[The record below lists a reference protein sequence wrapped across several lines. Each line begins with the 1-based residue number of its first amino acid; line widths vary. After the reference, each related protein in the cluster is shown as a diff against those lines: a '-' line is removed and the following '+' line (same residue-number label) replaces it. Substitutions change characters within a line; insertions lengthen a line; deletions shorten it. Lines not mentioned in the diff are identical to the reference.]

1 MLRTVL
7 RCHNC
12 GARADVELNESEAE
26 TLRRQGYVN
35 RTCRECAGVSRWEAH
50 EAAEAGHSA
59 VTALTDSPGRV
70 LIIDDDESL
79 LAVLSKA
86 LARMKFDVFTAYSA
100 RSALTLLARHD
111 FDVVLS
117 DIRMPEFDGK
127 QLLAFLDE
135 HMPDAKERVVFIT
148 ADVGN
153 PETME
158 FLHREGR
165 PYTGKPLDIPVLL
178 ETIRPFLPRPDLIRS
193 REELPQAAVVEPAAV
208 PAASPGQPVPHSQ
221 TEQALSYA
229 ILVLRQEVDALKRT
243 LEERNAEVGAL
254 RKELARREHEGRP
267 PAGAAG
273 QERLQAELE
282 EQKKKAAAASEE
294 AAAVRKESEQRRD
307 ELTRVQREL
316 DAARARLAGAESAE
330 RAGGKAARDFT
341 GRLAELNK
349 QLDAATRERD
359 QARAAAEDWKRQAGE
374 AAAESARIQGDL
386 HQQLQDALHERD
398 RLRADGEKLKQQAA
412 KSEEW
417 KQQAAEA
424 EAAAQ
429 AARQEL
435 EYIRGQQEQLGSD
448 AQTARDAAAEADE
461 DRERLERELSV
472 FRGKES
478 AAGELHGQIAALEA
492 ELGQAREE
500 LERLRRHLE
509 ERPAVALPPEVVAA
523 AGEASPEGRAALE
536 REAKRGGARMEA
548 LEGEADTARSR
559 ALRLENVLRHFY
571 VAAVNPLTVAVATAD
586 LASSSTWLSPRD
598 RENLQLLKQ
607 NIDTLIE
614 TVKVLKKQM
623 QELEID
629 IK

>member
-26 TLRRQGYVN
+26 ALRRQGYVN
-35 RTCRECAGVSRWEAH
+35 RACRECAGVSRWEAH
-50 EAAEAGHSA
+50 ESAEAGHSVVA
-59 VTALTDSPGRV
+59 ALTDSPGRV

-193 REELPQAAVVEPAAV
+193 REELPQAAVVEPAAT
-208 PAASPGQPVPHSQ
+208 PGQPVPHSQ

-243 LEERNAEVGAL
+243 LEERNAEVEAL
-254 RKELARREHEGRP
+254 RKELARREHQGRP

-294 AAAVRKESEQRRD
+294 AAAARKESEQRSA
-307 ELTRVQREL
+307 ELTRLQREF
-316 DAARARLAGAESAE
+316 DAARARLAGAENAE
-330 RAGGKAARDFT
+330 RAGGKAARDFA

-386 HQQLQDALHERD
+386 HQQLQDALHVRD
-398 RLRADGEKLKQQAA
+398 RFRAEGEKLKQQAA
-412 KSEEW
+412 GAEEW

-429 AARQEL
+429 TARREL
-435 EYIRGQQEQLGSD
+435 DHIRAQQEQLASD
-448 AQTARDAAAEADE
+448 AQAARDAATLADE

-478 AAGELHGQIAALEA
+478 ASGELHGQISTLEA
-492 ELGQAREE
+492 ELGQARKE
-500 LERLRRHLE
+500 LERLRRQLE

-523 AGEASPEGRAALE
+523 AGEASPEARAALE

-559 ALRLENVLRHFY
+559 ALRLENILRHFY

-598 RENLQLLKQ
+598 RENLLLLKQ